1 MTRAWELFKNID
13 GALFSECLKEAW
25 RESKNNIETMLKNII
40 SNSQLNDDAI
50 IIKKKQKMYDKN
62 NYIILNDVKYHKD
75 YIARLIREDNEQ

>member
-1 MTRAWELFKNID
+1 MNRGIIRRLDTLGRPVLPKEYRTILGLNTGDEVEMT
-13 GALFSECLKEAW
+13 
-25 RESKNNIETMLKNII
+25 
-40 SNSQLNDDAI
+40 LNDDAI